1 MLSKTDDVESV
12 TSSVCEGDSDND
24 ESRLVKP
31 KEAESIEEIEQLSI
45 ALSDNCSRVI
55 AKRRVIDNQETED
68 SI

>member
-12 TSSVCEGDSDND
+12 TSSVCGGDLNNG
-24 ESRLVKP
+24 ESPLVKP
-31 KEAESIEEIEQLSI
+31 KEAESIEEMGQLSI

-55 AKRRVIDNQETED
+55 AKRRVVDNQETED